1 MAGLSPDAVRADGAA
16 RPRLAQR
23 VLLVV
28 LVAYSVNAVINIFFE
43 PGGTG
48 SVAGSALCMAG
59 LLGILFFQ
67 ITRDALRWP
76 LWLKLATL
84 AAQAVFTYL
93 PQAAFNQY
101 YTALGGFLGGACLLV
116 LPLRAALPLVGV
128 VDAASTMFAAHY
140 FHNGESTA
148 YYAIFTLTTALFT
161 FGLTRLPQL
170 VMELH
175 AMRAEMAQMAV
186 TQERLRFAR
195 DLHDL
200 LGYSLSSI
208 TLKSELTYRLV
219 LKQPGRAQSELAGI
233 LEISRQALADVRA
246 VASSYRAMS
255 LAREADAAQSMLNE
269 AEIDTSVDICC
280 GPLPPALDT
289 VLATTLR
296 EGVTNALRHSKMQ
309 RCRIAATEDEGRIL
323 LEVANDGAVGRARGV
338 SARKG
343 GSGLENLAARV
354 AAFDGSLTAGV
365 AQDGWFRLAV
375 RIPRATVVSGRAPS
389 TEPVPDDAVSD
400 EAVSDKAVSA
410 EAVSDSAASD
420 SAASDRAAQEKT
432 AAAASGEG

>member
-28 LVAYSVNAVINIFFE
+28 LVAYSVNAAINIFFE
-43 PGGTG
+43 QGGTG
-48 SVAGSALCMAG
+48 NVPGSALCMAG
-59 LLGILFFQ
+59 LLGIMFFQ
-67 ITRDALRWP
+67 ITRGALRWP
-76 LWLKLATL
+76 LWLKLGSL

-101 YTALGGFLGGACLLV
+101 YTALGGMLGGACLLV

-128 VDAASTMFAAHY
+128 VDAVSTMFAAHY
-140 FHNGESTA
+140 FHDGEAIA

-219 LKQPGRAQSELAGI
+219 PKQPQRAQSELAGI

-246 VASSYRAMS
+246 VANSYRAMS
-255 LAREADAAQSMLNE
+255 LAREAAAAQAMLNE
-269 AEIDTSVDICC
+269 AEIETTVDIGC
-280 GPLPPALDT
+280 GPLSPALDT

-296 EGVTNALRHSKMQ
+296 EGVTNALRHSKVQ
-309 RCRIAATEDEGRIL
+309 RCRIEASEQDGEIL
-323 LEVANDGAVGRARGV
+323 LELANDGVVGRGRSV

-354 AAFDGSLTAGV
+354 AAFDGTLSAGV

-375 RIPRATVVSGRAPS
+375 RVPRAPMPHRT
-389 TEPVPDDAVSD
+389 VPDRSAPDRSAPDRSAPDRSAPDGAAPD
-400 EAVSDKAVSA
+400 E
-410 EAVSDSAASD
+410 
-420 SAASDRAAQEKT
+420 AAQEQT

>member
-1 MAGLSPDAVRADGAA
+1 MAVWSPDEVRGDGFP
-16 RPRLAQR
+16 RPRLAR
-23 VLLVV
+23 YILLVV
-28 LVAYSVNAVINIFFE
+28 LTGYTVTGITNILIE
-43 PGGTG
+43 KQG
-48 SVAGSALCMAG
+48 SGNVPVSIGCMGVVFAIQ
-59 LLGILFFQ
+59 ILHSS
-67 ITRDALRWP
+67 RRALRWP
-76 LWLKLATL
+76 PALKAATL
-84 AAQAVFTYL
+84 GTQAVFTYL
-93 PQAAFNQY
+93 PLMLYSQFWGGM
-101 YTALGGFLGGACLLV
+101 GGFLGGSCLLL
-116 LPLRAALPLVGV
+116 LPQRAAWSLV
-128 VDAASTMFAAHY
+128 AAIDLGAVAYAVHY
-140 FHNGESTA
+140 FPTA
-148 YYAIFTLTTALFT
+148 AFISYYCVSVLNTALIT
-161 FGLTRLPQL
+161 FGLTRLAQL
-170 VMELH
+170 VVELH
-175 AMRAEMAQMAV
+175 AMRSEMAQMAV

-323 LEVANDGAVGRARGV
+323 LEVANDGAVGKARGV

-354 AAFDGSLTAGV
+354 AAFDGALSARV
-365 AQDGWFRLAV
+365 AEDGWFRLEV
-375 RIPRATVVSGRAPS
+375 RVPRPPAGARV
-389 TEPVPDDAVSD
+389 
-400 EAVSDKAVSA
+400 KARP
-410 EAVSDSAASD
+410 AAGGGV
-420 SAASDRAAQEKT
+420 
-432 AAAASGEG
+432 GEHRDHDLAG

>member
-16 RPRLAQR
+16 RPRLAR
-23 VLLVV
+23 RILFVV
-28 LVAYSVNAVINIFFE
+28 LVAFASNAVINVFFE
-43 PGGTG
+43 KGGTD
-48 SVAGSALCMAG
+48 SVPVSAVCMAG
-59 LLGILFFQ
+59 LFGILAFEL
-67 ITRDALRWP
+67 TRGALRWP
-76 LWLKLATL
+76 LGVKLAAL
-84 AAQAVFTYL
+84 AAQAVFAYL
-93 PQAAFNQY
+93 PQVVANQY
-101 YTALGGFLGGACLLV
+101 YTGLGGFLGGGCLLL

-128 VDAASTMFAAHY
+128 VDGASTLFAAHY
-140 FHNGESTA
+140 FHDGESIA
-148 YYAIFTLTTALFT
+148 YYAIATLTTALFT

-170 VMELH
+170 VVDLH

-219 LKQPGRAQSELAGI
+219 ANQPQRAQHELAGI

-255 LAREADAAQSMLNE
+255 LAREAAAAQAMLSE
-269 AEIDTSVDICC
+269 AEIETSVDIGC
-280 GPLPPALDT
+280 GPLSPALDT

-296 EGVTNALRHSKMQ
+296 EGVTNALRHSRMQ
-309 RCRIAATEDEGRIL
+309 RCRIEASEQDGEIL
-323 LEVANDGAVGRARGV
+323 LELANDGVVGRGRGV

-354 AAFDGSLTAGV
+354 AAFDGTLSAG
-365 AQDGWFRLAV
+365 AAADGWFRLAV
-375 RIPRATVVSGRAPS
+375 RVPRAPAVREKTV
-389 TEPVPDDAVSD
+389 
-400 EAVSDKAVSA
+400 
-410 EAVSDSAASD
+410 AAS
-420 SAASDRAAQEKT
+420 S
-432 AAAASGEG
+432 EG